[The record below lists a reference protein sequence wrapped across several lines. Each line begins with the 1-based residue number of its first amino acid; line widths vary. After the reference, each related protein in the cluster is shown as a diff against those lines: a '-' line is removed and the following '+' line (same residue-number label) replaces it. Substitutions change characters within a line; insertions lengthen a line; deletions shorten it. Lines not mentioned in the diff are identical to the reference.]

1 MVVQR
6 LGDFWRKKC
15 TLQNGSSHFM
25 ALQKKKNVFFFPP
38 FFHRICCFL
47 ACFSHRFFG
56 WWRYHVGSSANA
68 TKLVSRSQAKNAPT
82 GIHILPGTP
91 RNQFLNG
98 CVCVLFVN
106 MSHVKILGHPTENVA
121 VFKRMAVGFQVPG
134 MHLNLSFWPC
144 QHDLWYSKQLFFGV
158 VSN

>member
-1 MVVQR
+1 M
-6 LGDFWRKKC
+6 
-15 TLQNGSSHFM
+15 
-25 ALQKKKNVFFFPP
+25 FFFHHLFTGSVVFWHVSLIGFLVDGDITLVRLQMPP
-38 FFHRICCFL
+38 F
-47 ACFSHRFFG
+47 
-56 WWRYHVGSSANA
+56 
-68 TKLVSRSQAKNAPT
+68 VSRSQAKNAPT

-134 MHLNLSFWPC
+134 MHLNLSF
-144 QHDLWYSKQLFFGV
+144 
-158 VSN
+158 